1 MMSKLQDICF
11 YVTEKMSVTELTDKN
26 TYISTENMLPDKG
39 GITIPATIP
48 ADGKITAYKR
58 NDVLVSNIRPYFK
71 KIWFA
76 LSDGG
81 CSNDVLVFR
90 VKEGISPDYLHYILA
105 DNAFFDYAMKT
116 SKGTKMP
123 RGDKKAIMEY
133 EVAIMDFEDQQ
144 KTSSILR
151 LIDQKIAINNTINEN
166 LEQQAQALFKA
177 HFENNNLQT
186 VRFGDIATFKY
197 GKMPKKDKITVEGYP
212 LFSGYQIVGYYP
224 EKMFDE
230 PQIIVVARGVGG
242 CGDIKYTPS
251 NCYLTNL
258 AIAITPNDLSYEDY
272 LFRLLKNT
280 DMKILNTG
288 SAQPQITVDS
298 LQKFEIPV
306 PSREEA
312 ELYSNMITPI
322 KERYRL
328 NIAENLRL
336 ASLRDTLLPKLMNG
350 EIDVS
355 AARI

>member
-116 SKGTKMP
+116 SKGPKMP

-151 LIDQKIAINNTINEN
+151 LIDQKIAINTAINEN
-166 LEQQAQALFKA
+166 LHLQAA
-177 HFENNNLQT
+177 
-186 VRFGDIATFKY
+186 
-197 GKMPKKDKITVEGYP
+197 
-212 LFSGYQIVGYYP
+212 
-224 EKMFDE
+224 
-230 PQIIVVARGVGG
+230 
-242 CGDIKYTPS
+242 
-251 NCYLTNL
+251 
-258 AIAITPNDLSYEDY
+258 
-272 LFRLLKNT
+272 
-280 DMKILNTG
+280 
-288 SAQPQITVDS
+288 
-298 LQKFEIPV
+298 
-306 PSREEA
+306 
-312 ELYSNMITPI
+312 
-322 KERYRL
+322 
-328 NIAENLRL
+328 
-336 ASLRDTLLPKLMNG
+336 
-350 EIDVS
+350 
-355 AARI
+355 